1 MHADYSAIASAAKT
15 NEYING
21 YLNTDMKEFTK
32 WCVENHM
39 SSNAIKPKSMVI
51 MTWQKLLI
59 LPENQRNLSIIMNNN
74 TLENVFLYKLNN
86 I

>member
-21 YLNTDMKEFTK
+21 YLKPDTISVPKQ
-32 WCVENHM
+32 CVQNHM